1 MNIDT
6 KQALNFENTAIAFAS
21 KSNWELRKSFG
32 LFKLFSSNA
41 LVSLGTKFTH
51 LALKFHLPVTPFIKY
66 TIYEQFC
73 GGETLQDCKT
83 TIQHLGE
90 KGVKAILDYGVE
102 AKSNETEYDN
112 ACQQILKTIQYAGT
126 SDDASVVSVKIT
138 GLGSFELLEKIHAR
152 NALNNAEKKEYQ
164 RINERLHKISR
175 ATKDAGIQIYYDAE
189 ETWIQQPL
197 NDLID
202 EMMRTYNRER
212 AVIFNTFQLYS
223 KGCLPYLMEAHQ
235 EAAKQGYFFGAKLVR
250 GAYMEKERARA
261 KQQGYPSPIHEN
273 KKAVDADYNAA
284 IDYCLKNL
292 DAISFCCASHNEY
305 SNKYLATRMDEKNIP
320 RNHPN
325 ISFGQLYGMG
335 ENLTFNLAAA
345 GYNALKLIP
354 YGPVKDVIPYL
365 LRRAE
370 ENSSVGGQ
378 VTRELNLLKK
388 EMKRRG
394 LL

>member
-1 MNIDT
+1 MNINT
-6 KQALNFENTAIAFAS
+6 KPSLSFEDIEVAFS
-21 KSNWELRKSFG
+21 NKSNWELRKSYG
-32 LFKLFSSNA
+32 LFRLFNYSSI
-41 LVSLGTKFTH
+41 VSLGTKLTP
-51 LALKFHLPVTPFIKY
+51 LAIKWHLPVTPFIKL

-73 GGETLQDCKT
+73 GGETLRDCQT
-83 TIQHLGE
+83 AIEHLGE
-90 KGVKAILDYGVE
+90 KGINAILDYGVE

-112 ACQQILKTIQYAGT
+112 TCRQILKTIDYGRT
-126 SDDASVVSVKIT
+126 NEHVSVVSVKIT
-138 GLGSFELLEKIHAR
+138 GLGRFELLEKIHAGEKM
-152 NALNNAEKKEYQ
+152 NATEKKEYQ
-164 RINERLHKISR
+164 RIHERVHKISS
-175 ATKDAGIQIYYDAE
+175 AAKSAGIQIYYDAE

-197 NDLID
+197 NDLIE
-202 EMMRTYNRER
+202 EMMRTYNRDQ
-212 AVIFNTFQLYS
+212 AIIFNTFQLYTT
-223 KGCLPYLMEAHQ
+223 GCLPYLMEAHQ
-235 EAAKQGYFFGAKLVR
+235 QAAKEGYFFGAKLVR

-261 KQQGYPSPIHEN
+261 KQQGYPSPIHQN

-292 DAISFCCASHNEY
+292 DAVSFCCASHNEY
-305 SNKYLATRMDEKNIP
+305 SNKYLAMRMDEKNIP
-320 RNHPN
+320 RNHAH
-325 ISFGQLYGMG
+325 IAFGQLYGMG

-345 GYNALKLIP
+345 GYRALKLIP

-378 VTRELNLLKK
+378 VTRELNLLKS

>member
-1 MNIDT
+1 MSIDT
-6 KQALNFENTAIAFAS
+6 KPALNFENTAIAFAS
-21 KSNWELRKSFG
+21 KSDWELRKSYG
-32 LFKLFSSNA
+32 LFLMLSSNV
-41 LVSLGTKFTH
+41 LVQFGTKFTPF
-51 LALKFHLPVTPFIKY
+51 ALKWHFPISPFIKY

-73 GGETLQDCKT
+73 GGETLADCKK
-83 TIQHLGE
+83 TIRHLGE

-112 ACQQILKTIQYAGT
+112 TCRQIVKTIEYAGREEFV
-126 SDDASVVSVKIT
+126 SVVSVKIT
-138 GLGSFELLEKIHAR
+138 GLARFALLEKIHAGKKLD
-152 NALNNAEKKEYQ
+152 AAEKNEYQ
-164 RINERLHKISR
+164 KIFARLHQISK
-175 ATKDAGIQIYYDAE
+175 AAHDAGIQVYYDAE
-189 ETWIQQPL
+189 ETWIQYPL
-197 NDLID
+197 NELID

-212 AVIFNTFQLYS
+212 AIVFNTFQLYT

-235 EAAKQGYFFGAKLVR
+235 QAAKDGYYYGAKLVR
-250 GAYMEKERARA
+250 GAYMEKERLRA
-261 KQQGYPSPIHEN
+261 KELGCLSPIHEN
-273 KKAVDADYNAA
+273 KKAVDDDYNAA

-305 SNKYLATRMDEKNIP
+305 SNAYLARRMDEKNIP
-320 RNHPN
+320 RHHPN
-325 ISFGQLYGMG
+325 ICFGQLYGMG

-378 VTRELNLLKK
+378 VSRELNLLKS

-394 LL
+394 L